1 MHHWMKTAVLP
12 LYSTGLKSKFSAAQI
27 ACEKR
32 NKKSVGPLHPVRL
45 ILQETDMNNIST
57 SRLAVSS
64 ALLIILLG
72 STINSV
78 SAKEHKPNG
87 SGTESRVIAHIP
99 FGGLSAVDMAMQR
112 RVNDKYYL
120 YVQHAKGQGISII
133 DVTNP
138 THPKSVAVTPW
149 PNPDVASRMNVTGDL
164 AIVEENGV
172 IPTRGASNDDLVV
185 WDLSNPSA
193 PRVVQEFSGVVKWL
207 QDERKFIYVLNGEGL
222 WVVSNTDHDSE
233 KTNSTSSYGG

>member
-1 MHHWMKTAVLP
+1 
-12 LYSTGLKSKFSAAQI
+12 
-27 ACEKR
+27 
-32 NKKSVGPLHPVRL
+32 
-45 ILQETDMNNIST
+45 MNNIST
-57 SRLAVSS
+57 SRFVAAGSAV
-64 ALLIILLG
+64 LIILLG

-112 RVNDKYYL
+112 RANDKYYL

-138 THPKSVAVTPW
+138 TQPKSVAVTPW

-172 IPTRGASNDDLVV
+172 VPTRGASNDDLVV
-185 WDLSNPSA
+185 GICRIHLLLASCKSFRESSSGFRTSGSLSMS
-193 PRVVQEFSGVVKWL
+193 
-207 QDERKFIYVLNGEGL
+207 
-222 WVVSNTDHDSE
+222 
-233 KTNSTSSYGG
+233 